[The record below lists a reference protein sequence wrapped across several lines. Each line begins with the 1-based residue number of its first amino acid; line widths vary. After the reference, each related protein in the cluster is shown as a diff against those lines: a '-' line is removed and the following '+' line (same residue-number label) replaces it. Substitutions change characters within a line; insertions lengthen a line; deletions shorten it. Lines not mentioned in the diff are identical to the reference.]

1 MSYDVIGKSV
11 LRIDGLSKVTGQAVY
26 PQDIYMDNMV
36 YGKTLR
42 STKPHANINIDTSK
56 AESLEGVLK
65 VFTHKDIKGENHHG
79 VMFKD
84 HEVLCAKK
92 VRRIGDP
99 VAFVVAESEKIAEKA
114 LELVEVNYEEL
125 EAIFDPEEAMKDES
139 PKVHNNESNII
150 YHYKIR
156 KGKNI
161 EDAFDECDAIV
172 ENTYK
177 TSMVDHGFIQPEAGV
192 AYIEKDGT
200 VVVCA
205 ATQYPHFDQ
214 IEVAEALGLKNEEVR
229 IINPAIGGA
238 FGGREDI
245 TLQIHI
251 AMAAME
257 LKRPV
262 KAVYSREE
270 SFIAHS
276 KRHPITFHIKT
287 GAKSDGT
294 LHAMEAKIIGDSGAY
309 ASWAVNVLRKSGV
322 HISGP
327 YVIENVKVD
336 SYAVYTN
343 NPFTGAM
350 RGFGAAQSPIAYE
363 GQMDALAEKLNI
375 SPLEIRFKNAFRK
388 GSETATGQVLTESVP
403 VIQCLDAVS
412 KAMNLSKDG
421 DK

>member
-42 STKPHANINIDTSK
+42 STKPHANINIDISK

-99 VAFVVAESEKIAEKA
+99 IAFVVAESEKIAEKA

-192 AYIEKDGT
+192 AYIEEGGT

-276 KRHPITFHIKT
+276 KRHPITFNIKT

-327 YVIENVKVD
+327 YVIKNVKVD

-403 VIQCLDAVS
+403 AIQCLEAVS
-412 KAMNLSKDG
+412 KVMNLSKDG